1 VPVVR
6 HQREFWER
14 AFREVERGAKVGEV
28 ARRLGVRAGTLSW
41 WCWKLRRLEPGR
53 RRQSRAEFLPVVVAQ
68 QAVPMPVAAVE
79 VEASGV
85 RLHVEIG
92 TDVEYVSAL
101 VAAIRRRC

>member
-1 VPVVR
+1 
-6 HQREFWER
+6 
-14 AFREVERGAKVGEV
+14 
-28 ARRLGVRAGTLSW
+28 
-41 WCWKLRRLEPGR
+41 
-53 RRQSRAEFLPVVVAQ
+53 
-68 QAVPMPVAAVE
+68 MPVAAVE